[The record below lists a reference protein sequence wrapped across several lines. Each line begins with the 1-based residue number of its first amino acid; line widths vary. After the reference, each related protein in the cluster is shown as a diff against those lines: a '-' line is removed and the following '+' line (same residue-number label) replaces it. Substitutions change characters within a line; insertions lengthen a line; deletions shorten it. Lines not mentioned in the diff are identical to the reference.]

1 MSKIKGQRPFT
12 RPLFLSRTYL
22 ADKAVI
28 LRRVG
33 NNYTPARNNKITTHS
48 PPFNIPIFYNTSI
61 FSGHL
66 KNSLKKKTRFT
77 FHLDLIESRMLW
89 LEMAVAGAAFQS
101 IAPSFFLHLIDHSDK
116 YPPPP
121 PPTQLQRPT
130 LSSLG
135 PLPLPLGGRPRWEH
149 GALIQLGR
157 EDLGF
162 STFHFAPPALSSNWI
177 SFLDLFTN

>member
-66 KNSLKKKTRFT
+66 KNSLEKKTRFT

-130 LSSLG
+130 FSSLG